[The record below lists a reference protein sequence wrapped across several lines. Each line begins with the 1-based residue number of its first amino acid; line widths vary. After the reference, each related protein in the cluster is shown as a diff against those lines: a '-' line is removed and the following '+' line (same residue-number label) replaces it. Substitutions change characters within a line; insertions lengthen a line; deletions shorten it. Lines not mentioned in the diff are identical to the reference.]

1 MDDECGNLFFFPF
14 QKTLSSYEIP
24 RFLMELPLPFLT
36 LSSGSLNEG
45 GLVIRPT
52 SGDLTQRGLIRAL

>member
-1 MDDECGNLFFFPF
+1 MDDECGNLLFF
-14 QKTLSSYEIP
+14 LSRKHCFFLLDP
-24 RFLMELPLPFLT
+24 RVSDGITPSFLT

-52 SGDLTQRGLIRAL
+52 SGDLTQRGIRAL